1 MAADGTEAVLA
12 LAGVPHRADLGPSW
26 PCRCIPGTETDI
38 ATGLPQCA
46 GGGGEPINTI
56 TTIAIA
62 FVMPA
67 GGLQQNGVY
76 LCVQLIMLCKTA
88 TPSERAI
95 SPAAGESIGQ
105 RRLQEAAEC

>member
-1 MAADGTEAVLA
+1 MAADGTGLCWPWLECLTGLTWV
-12 LAGVPHRADLGPSW
+12 HLGLVA
-26 PCRCIPGTETDI
+26 CIPGTETDI

-46 GGGGEPINTI
+46 GGGGELQHHHHHRHR
-56 TTIAIA
+56 
-62 FVMPA
+62 VRDA
-67 GGLQQNGVY
+67 GWGLQHNGVY

-88 TPSERAI
+88 TPLERAI